1 MSEFARLIQ
10 NKRKEKKYTL
20 EELANKLGVDRSYI
34 SKLENDRVPAP
45 SVNFIRRISGALS
58 IDFEQLSLLA
68 GRITDS
74 IVKNLDIKKVE
85 LFRAMKDKNFSEEN
99 YKKLLKQI
107 KNDNKE

>member
-1 MSEFARLIQ
+1 MSEFAKLIQ
-10 NKRKEKKYTL
+10 KKRKRKEYTL
-20 EELANKLGVDRSYI
+20 EQLAKKIGVDKSYI

-45 SVNFIRRISGALS
+45 SVNFIRRMSEELS
-58 IDFEQLSLLA
+58 IDFELLSLLA

-85 LFRAMKDKNFSEEN
+85 LFRAMKDKQFSEES

-107 KNDNKE
+107 KNDNKK

>member
-1 MSEFARLIQ
+1 MTEFAKIIQ
-10 NKRKEKKYTL
+10 NKRKEKGYTL
-20 EELANKLGVDRSYI
+20 EELANKLDVDRSYI

-45 SVNFIRRISGALS
+45 SIDLIRRISDILS

-68 GRITDS
+68 GRITES
-74 IVKNLDIKKVE
+74 IKKNLDIRKVE

-107 KNDNKE
+107 KNDNKK

>member
-1 MSEFARLIQ
+1 MTEFAKLIQ
-10 NKRKEKKYTL
+10 NKRKEKGYTL
-20 EELANKLGVDRSYI
+20 EELANKLNVDKSYI
-34 SKLENDRVPAP
+34 SKLENDKVPAP
-45 SVNFIRRISGALS
+45 SVNLIRRISEVLL

-74 IVKNLDIKKVE
+74 IIRSLDIKKVE

-107 KNDNKE
+107 KNDNKK

>member
-1 MSEFARLIQ
+1 MTEFAKLIQ
-10 NKRKEKKYTL
+10 NKRKEKGYTL
-20 EELANKLGVDRSYI
+20 EELANKLDVDKSYI
-34 SKLENDRVPAP
+34 SKLENDKVPAP
-45 SVNFIRRISGALS
+45 SVNFIRRMSEVLL

-74 IVKNLDIKKVE
+74 IVRSLDIKKVE

-107 KNDNKE
+107 KDDNKK